1 MTIVTLQPEREYSPD
16 DKDPLSLI
24 EPLILFAAANEKS
37 ETLSKRLRD
46 AWSEKR
52 RQRKP
57 MTKWTPA
64 WLRLKDDRS
73 GYELVPDK
81 AKIVKEIVGL
91 SLAGY
96 GDLRILR
103 KLNGEKWH
111 VISGHRCWTN
121 AYVSKILRTPALIG
135 HYAPGID
142 IDGRHIPTGE
152 VWEDYFPPVISKTDW
167 YKLRA
172 ARQGHTKQRGPTGDQ
187 VANLFTG
194 LLRNVR
200 DGELYH
206 RIIKNMPR
214 LISAAYRNG
223 LSEGDTVSFPYQ
235 PLENAFLYGMAHEL
249 KLNDLF
255 AAEEQPVK
263 EDVLANLP
271 AELADTEHNMAVV
284 KQRIVSQKDVTAF
297 LDVLAQ
303 LDAKQK
309 RLKAEVEQERTKK
322 ADRGVEAEALND
334 LQALAKLWG
343 EKGGDKTHLRTKIK
357 AKIRLLVAEMWMI
370 VYGDKKSKFKTAQV
384 QVFFKAGGS
393 VIFCIVVEKNESIS
407 IELIHRSTDD
417 GGRGDA
423 VAPYCDFRLY
433 RDEEKGKAVRSYVE
447 LMTQVHEGF
456 VASRLKYPAKPAR
469 RRKTA

>member
-1 MTIVTLQPEREYSPD
+1 MRRKAFSYMRFSSPKQAEGDSLRRQTEGRDAYCQRKKLELDTSLSLADLGVSAWKGDNADTGALSVFLDLCKKGVIPKGSCLIVEHLDRLTRQHVRKALTLFFQILDAGVTIVTIQPEREYSPD

-46 AWSEKR
+46 AWAEKR

-81 AKIVKEIVGL
+81 AKIVKDIIGL
-91 SLAGY
+91 ALAGY
-96 GDLRILR
+96 GDLRLIR
-103 KLNGEKWH
+103 KLNGEKWP

-121 AYVSKILRTPALIG
+121 SYVSKILRTPALIG

-142 IDGRHIPTGE
+142 ADGRHIPTGE
-152 VWEDYFPPVISKTDW
+152 KWEGYFPPVISTEDW

-214 LISAAYRNG
+214 LISASYRNG
-223 LSEGDTVSFPYQ
+223 LSGTSRSRTP
-235 PLENAFLYGMAHEL
+235 
-249 KLNDLF
+249 
-255 AAEEQPVK
+255 
-263 EDVLANLP
+263 
-271 AELADTEHNMAVV
+271 
-284 KQRIVSQKDVTAF
+284 SCTAWPTNSSC
-297 LDVLAQ
+297 
-303 LDAKQK
+303 KTCSPGRNSPSK
-309 RLKAEVEQERTKK
+309 RTCWRT
-322 ADRGVEAEALND
+322 
-334 LQALAKLWG
+334 
-343 EKGGDKTHLRTKIK
+343 
-357 AKIRLLVAEMWMI
+357 
-370 VYGDKKSKFKTAQV
+370 
-384 QVFFKAGGS
+384 
-393 VIFCIVVEKNESIS
+393 
-407 IELIHRSTDD
+407 
-417 GGRGDA
+417 
-423 VAPYCDFRLY
+423 
-433 RDEEKGKAVRSYVE
+433 
-447 LMTQVHEGF
+447 
-456 VASRLKYPAKPAR
+456 
-469 RRKTA
+469 